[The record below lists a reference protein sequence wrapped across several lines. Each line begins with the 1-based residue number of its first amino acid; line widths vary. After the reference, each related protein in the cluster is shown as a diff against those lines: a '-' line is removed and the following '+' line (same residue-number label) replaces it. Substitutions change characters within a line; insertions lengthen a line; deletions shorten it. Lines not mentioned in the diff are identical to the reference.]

1 MDWGGYFPL
10 DRLIVGDCINGVG
23 DSFFEF
29 IDVNNSGER
38 FLCLWVGFHTF
49 WDSLVLLVNH
59 ELRWVT
65 LTILVAIKVEGW
77 AIVPRYI
84 ISSVE

>member
-38 FLCLWVGFHTF
+38 FLAYG
-49 WDSLVLLVNH
+49 LVS
-59 ELRWVT
+59 
-65 LTILVAIKVEGW
+65 IQSG
-77 AIVPRYI
+77 IV
-84 ISSVE
+84 